1 VGLPERPPAGRP
13 ATENLVTWGLEL
25 RPTDP
30 RTNTLE
36 RLAEERGREAVYLR
50 LRAAIAEELARVVRD
65 LAYSIELGVRPETPW
80 L

>member
-1 VGLPERPPAGRP
+1 
-13 ATENLVTWGLEL
+13 
-25 RPTDP
+25 
-30 RTNTLE
+30 
-36 RLAEERGREAVYLR
+36 VYLR